1 MLQLSDLCN
10 LFFSS
15 GVFPSLLKIAKAVP
29 IYKKDS
35 KLDCHKYRPISP
47 LSNIEKILE
56 KLTYKRA
63 YQFLTENNII
73 YDLTFGFRQN
83 FSTAHALLNL
93 TENIIHVLDDGYIE
107 CGIFVDLQKAFYT
120 VDHETLLAKPN
131 HYGVRGVSNDR
142 FRSF

>member
-1 MLQLSDLCN
+1 M
-10 LFFSS
+10 
-15 GVFPSLLKIAKAVP
+15 
-29 IYKKDS
+29 
-35 KLDCHKYRPISP
+35 
-47 LSNIEKILE
+47 SNIEKILE

-73 YDLTFGFRQN
+73 YELKFGFRQN
-83 FSTAHALLNL
+83 LSTAHALLNL